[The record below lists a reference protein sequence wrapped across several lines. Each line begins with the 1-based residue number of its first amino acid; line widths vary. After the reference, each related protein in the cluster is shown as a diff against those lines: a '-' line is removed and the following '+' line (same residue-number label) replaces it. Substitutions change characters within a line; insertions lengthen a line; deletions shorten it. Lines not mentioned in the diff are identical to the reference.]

1 MTMASSGHCSQS
13 NNNQKFFCNR
23 LHGSILTYYY
33 RFFTGFLI
41 EQKIISKIVDNT
53 ASFKLAI
60 KLQKIDEKDKM
71 IIKLKKEKFL

>member
-1 MTMASSGHCSQS
+1 
-13 NNNQKFFCNR
+13 
-23 LHGSILTYYY
+23 
-33 RFFTGFLI
+33 LI

-53 ASFKLAI
+53 ASFKLVI